1 MLKRIMVVVAAVLV
15 LLLSGCAS
23 NSKMAFSNDTD
34 VISKTGKPI
43 FLMSVT
49 LKNSYKNFQPKLS
62 VVTVDRAV
70 QVDGNPGYDFGI
82 DDKAK
87 NEIDTAEAGNSYL
100 LRMELEN
107 GEYVIRGLT
116 SSRFAV
122 LIYTS
127 FYTPLNL
134 NLKSA
139 GSGVFYVG
147 HIEAT
152 IRERKDNE
160 FRAGPQIPLIDQAV
174 GGASGG
180 TFDVVISDKW
190 DSDKQKFP
198 SEFPVLNTVEVK
210 KSILPAFDR
219 VKVQKMIDGV

>member
-1 MLKRIMVVVAAVLV
+1 MLKRVIVVIVAALV

-23 NSKMAFSNDTD
+23 NSRMAFSNDTD
-34 VISKTGKPI
+34 VISKSGKPI

-62 VVTVDRAV
+62 VVRVDRAV
-70 QVDGNPGYDFGI
+70 QIDGNPGYDFGI
-82 DDKAK
+82 DEKAK
-87 NEIDTAEAGNSYL
+87 NEVDTAEAGNSYL

-116 SSRFAV
+116 SNRFAGLV
-122 LIYTS
+122 YIT

-147 HIEAT
+147 HVDAT
-152 IRERKDNE
+152 IRERKETE
-160 FRAGPQIPLIDQAV
+160 FRAGPTVPLLDQAV

-180 TFDVVISDKW
+180 TFDVVVSDKW
-190 DSDKQKFP
+190 DSDKQKFT
-198 SEFPVLNTVEVK
+198 SKFPVLNSVEVK
-210 KSILPAFDR
+210 KNILPAFDR
-219 VKVQKMIDGV
+219 VKVQKWFDGL

>member
-1 MLKRIMVVVAAVLV
+1 
-15 LLLSGCAS
+15 
-23 NSKMAFSNDTD
+23 
-34 VISKTGKPI
+34 
-43 FLMSVT
+43 
-49 LKNSYKNFQPKLS
+49 
-62 VVTVDRAV
+62 
-70 QVDGNPGYDFGI
+70 
-82 DDKAK
+82 
-87 NEIDTAEAGNSYL
+87 
-100 LRMELEN
+100 MELEN

-190 DSDKQKFP
+190 DSDKQKF
-198 SEFPVLNTVEVK
+198 SSKFPVLNTVEVK